1 MPPLTETVVLQPLI
15 AVGEDAETGAIPR
28 GPERRSYARIQD
40 AIEVPK
46 LIETQIDSFNW
57 FQEVGLRELLDEIS
71 PIEDFTGKTLALS
84 FLDYRFDEPRYDEF
98 ECRDRDLT
106 YSAPLKV
113 RARLLIKSTGEVKE
127 SEIFMGEFPLM
138 TANGTFINNG
148 SERVVV
154 SQLIR
159 SPGVYFKDERD
170 PTTGRSLHTA
180 KLIPNRGA
188 WLEFETSK
196 RDILSVKVDRK
207 RKLPVTILIRAVL
220 GLFGDGP
227 LEEQGLTEHIVALF
241 EGVDTSPDHRY
252 IQATLDKDKTHHA
265 REALIEL
272 YKHLRPGDPPTLDNA
287 RNLLDSLLFNPRRY
301 DLANVGRYKLNRNLW
316 EKSKHRQ

>member
-1 MPPLTETVVLQPLI
+1 MNRDTT
-15 AVGEDAETGAIPR
+15 
-28 GPERRSYARIQD
+28 S
-40 AIEVPK
+40 
-46 LIETQIDSFNW
+46 
-57 FQEVGLRELLDEIS
+57 LR
-71 PIEDFTGKTLALS
+71 
-84 FLDYRFDEPRYDEF
+84 
-98 ECRDRDLT
+98 CRDRDLT

-113 RARLLIKSTGEVKE
+113 RARLLIKGTGEVKE

-138 TANGTFINNG
+138 TENGTFINNG
-148 SERVVV
+148 SERVVI

-170 PTTGRSLHTA
+170 PTTGRALHTA

-207 RKLPVTILIRAVL
+207 RKLPVTILIRAVM
-220 GLFGDGP
+220 GLFGEGP
-227 LEEQGLTEHIVALF
+227 LEENGLDDQVLELF
-241 EGVDTSPDHRY
+241 AAVDTNPEHRY
-252 IQATLDKDKTHHA
+252 VQATLDKDRTNHS

-287 RNLLDSLLFNPRRY
+287 RNLLESLLFNPRRY
-301 DLANVGRYKLNRNLW
+301 DLAKVGRYKLNRNLW
-316 EKSKHRQ
+316 EKSKQRGDGRGSPRRSRADRQGSVQDRRAPDRP

>member
-1 MPPLTETVVLQPLI
+1 MPPLIEKVVLQPLI
-15 AVGEDAETGAIPR
+15 AAGEQTNEDRPPR
-28 GPERRSYARIQD
+28 PERRSYARIKD
-40 AIEVPK
+40 ATEVPK
-46 LIETQIDSFNW
+46 LIETQLESFKW
-57 FQEVGLRELLDEIS
+57 FQDVGLKELFDEIS

-98 ECRDRDLT
+98 ECRERDLT

-113 RARLLIKSTGEVKE
+113 RARLLIKTTGEVKE

-138 TANGTFINNG
+138 TENGTFINNG

-159 SPGVYFKDERD
+159 SPGVYFKNEPD
-170 PTTGRSLHTA
+170 PTTGRALHTA

-220 GLFGDGP
+220 GLFGEGP
-227 LEEQGLTEHIVALF
+227 LEEQGHNDQVQIGRA
-241 EGVDTSPDHRY
+241 SC
-252 IQATLDKDKTHHA
+252 
-265 REALIEL
+265 RE
-272 YKHLRPGDPPTLDNA
+272 R
-287 RNLLDSLLFNPRRY
+287 
-301 DLANVGRYKLNRNLW
+301 V
-316 EKSKHRQ
+316 